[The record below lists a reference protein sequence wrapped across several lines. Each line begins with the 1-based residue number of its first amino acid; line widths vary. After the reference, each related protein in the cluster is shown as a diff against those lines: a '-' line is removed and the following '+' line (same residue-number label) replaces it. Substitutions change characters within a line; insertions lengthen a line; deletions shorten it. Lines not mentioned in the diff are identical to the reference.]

1 MSLLTRT
8 DSGSRVAAD
17 WPVGLSTFLPSEI
30 DCSIET
36 VARGILCCSFMSM
49 AATSFDSLCIVVC
62 CSKSIANFGF
72 GYNLFRAALCLG
84 ALSSCGVV
92 GSMSV
97 VDCIESGTCNR

>member
-8 DSGSRVAAD
+8 DSGARVAAD
-17 WPVGLSTFLPSEI
+17 WSVGLSTFLPCEI

-49 AATSFDSLCIVVC
+49 AAIPIDSLCIVVC
-62 CSKSIANFGF
+62 CPKSIATFGV
-72 GYNLFRAALCLG
+72 GYDFFRAVLCLE
-84 ALSSCGVV
+84 ALSACGVL
-92 GSMSV
+92 GSLSV